1 MEDLTL
7 LRPRLLTQ
15 GSLLNPLLPLPS
27 FEAAL
32 MDLSPPS
39 GINKMI
45 FYISWNSKS
54 SKILLRYQFNLYG
67 PYFPCILIGS
77 SHLYFYL
84 ILNIFTS
91 ILLFFFCFTI
101 YQFQRLVSR
110 KDLILFHKLKFP
122 HPYICLIW
130 AENFRMGYP
139 KSRSVN

>member
-67 PYFPCILIGS
+67 PYFPCIFIGS

-84 ILNIFTS
+84 ILYIFTS
-91 ILLFFFCFTI
+91 ILLFFSVLPFINF
-101 YQFQRLVSR
+101 
-110 KDLILFHKLKFP
+110 KDLFLERIWSFSTNSNF
-122 HPYICLIW
+122 LI
-130 AENFRMGYP
+130 P
-139 KSRSVN
+139 ISV